1 MTQKIKEKNYC
12 EIKNEN
18 KDRSDDNE
26 NVNTLTC
33 VDSGENL
40 KDVLTENFLVEDG
53 SNDGAT
59 EE

>member
-1 MTQKIKEKNYC
+1 MTTTVIKYV
-12 EIKNEN
+12 N
-18 KDRSDDNE
+18 KDRSDDNV

-33 VDSGENL
+33 VDRGENL
-40 KDVLTENFLVEDG
+40 KDVLTEIFLVEDG